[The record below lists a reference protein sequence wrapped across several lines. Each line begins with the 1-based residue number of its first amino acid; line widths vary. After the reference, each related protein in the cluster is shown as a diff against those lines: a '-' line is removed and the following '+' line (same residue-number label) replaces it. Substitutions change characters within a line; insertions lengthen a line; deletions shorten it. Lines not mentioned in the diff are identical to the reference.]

1 MMKEGSASAPYA
13 RYTLSEVIAPH
24 ELDARALEAAGV
36 PLPTSRATVLEDGID
51 WEELMWGPSYLR
63 VRGAEYPIQRLLYV
77 PYTVAA

>member
-1 MMKEGSASAPYA
+1 M
-13 RYTLSEVIAPH
+13 
-24 ELDARALEAAGV
+24 
-36 PLPTSRATVLEDGID
+36 PTSRATVLEDSID